1 MLSRIVG
8 GHQGVPAKLAH
19 YWPTKMVLFVNGAW
33 LGCSWLVV
41 SNQWL
46 RIKLPLGSETSI
58 FKGLTSTQTTLY
70 V

>member
-1 MLSRIVG
+1 ML
-8 GHQGVPAKLAH
+8 
-19 YWPTKMVLFVNGAW
+19 LFVNGAW